1 MESTENTKRDQVLQR
16 KQKLAQL
23 REAGFNYPNDVKPTT
38 STQEVFDKF
47 HGMTKEQV
55 ESTAEPVVMAGRI
68 MTRRLMGK
76 ASFTHFQDRAGRLQA
91 YCRMQDLG
99 EQQYQV
105 FLDYDIGDIVMFAG
119 KPFLTNKGELSL
131 YVTETKLL
139 SKSLHP
145 LPDKFHGLHD
155 IELCYRQRYLD
166 IMVNENSRERFLA
179 RAQIIRNLRNY
190 LEKEDFVE
198 VETPMMQPKAT
209 GANAKPF
216 ITHHNTL
223 DMQLFMRVAPE
234 LYLKRLI
241 VGGLERVFE
250 INRNFR
256 NEGVSTR
263 HNPEFT
269 MVEFYQA
276 FADFS
281 DMMELT
287 EALLRH
293 VGMLCSQDSKSKYQ
307 DFIIDWAKPFLKMT
321 MVEAIS
327 NYVDEAKSLN
337 ISDRTACIELARKI
351 NISLEE
357 HDEIGQIQLKIFEQ
371 EVEHRLLEPTFITH
385 YPTVVS
391 PLARR
396 SEHDPEVTDRFE
408 LFIHGKEIANGFSEL
423 NDPEDQASRFQ
434 QQLLAKERGDD
445 EAMPFDQ
452 DYITALEYAMP
463 PTGGVGVGIDRL
475 VMLLT
480 DAASIRDVILFPLLK
495 SQS

>member
-23 REAGFNYPNDVKPTT
+23 REAGFSYPNDVKPTT

-47 HGMTKEQV
+47 RGMTKEQV